1 MYFIMN
7 FNIQAVLIV
16 SPHSS
21 EQIPVNSH
29 TCGAVSYGFLLI
41 PETKLQLTHDRNML
55 VEGC

>member
-1 MYFIMN
+1 M
-7 FNIQAVLIV
+7 LIV

-21 EQIPVNSH
+21 EQIPVTSH